1 MDEKV
6 IDTSTKIKVIFLL
19 FILLFLSY
27 FMITKNNLDIN
38 ISEFFVAGIVFILAF
53 NSFLISL
60 DFRVNFIS
68 FGIGLMV
75 FSFLHDAIDEINLAI
90 WPNWMANIQDVI
102 FEEVFQGIAIIMITY
117 GFYKAIEEK
126 ESFVQEMK
134 DLAFNDYLTSLPNRR
149 SIKEKLSYF
158 IEEASNN
165 SNKLGVLFIDLD
177 EFKIINDTFGHNI
190 GDDLLKK
197 ASIRLKN
204 VIRTKD
210 IVARL
215 GGDEFI
221 IVLHDIKD
229 YDEVECIA
237 NRIIDKFK
245 EAFIL
250 NGIHIHT
257 SCSIGISVFPD
268 SGRDLDTLFKNADI
282 AMYKA
287 KKNGKNSFEIYDD
300 SMNDLSIRKL
310 QIAEGLRIA
319 LEKEEFYLTYQP
331 KVDIPTGKITG
342 LEALIRWN
350 HPKFGLLYPNEFIKI
365 AEETGIIKE
374 IDLHVLEQVCGQI
387 KNWDDSGLELVNIAV
402 NISAQLFNEKTFIER
417 VESILSNNDI
427 DTSFISMEITETT
440 AMENKNYALRILNQL
455 KKHRIQIHLDD
466 FGTGYS
472 SLCYLKTFPVDV
484 LKIDKL
490 FIDGIVKDKK
500 DESII
505 RSLINMAKSLGIKV
519 VSEGVETTQQ
529 LKFLE
534 ENKCDEYQGYLFS
547 KPVSIEEIEAKLRYG
562 RKDVKTIMS
571 F

>member
-1 MDEKV
+1 MNEKV
-6 IDTSTKIKVIFLL
+6 VETSTKIKIIFLL
-19 FILLFLSY
+19 CILLFVSY
-27 FMITKNNLDIN
+27 FIIFNNNLDVDK
-38 ISEFFVAGIVFILAF
+38 SEFIIEGIVFVLAF
-53 NSFLISL
+53 NTFIISL
-60 DFRVNFIS
+60 DFRVKFIS
-68 FGIGLMV
+68 MGIGLMA
-75 FSFLHDAIDEINLAI
+75 FSLLNDVIDELNLVIPDWLAYLQ
-90 WPNWMANIQDVI
+90 NVI
-102 FEEVFQGIAIIMITY
+102 FEEIFQGIAIIMITY
-117 GFYKAIEEK
+117 GFYKAIQEK

-149 SIKEKLSYF
+149 SIKEKLSLC
-158 IEEASNN
+158 IEEASN
-165 SNKLGVLFIDLD
+165 SSGKLGILFVDLD

-197 ASIRLKN
+197 ASIRLRN
-204 VIRTKD
+204 VIRNND

-215 GGDEFI
+215 GGDEFV
-221 IVLHDIKD
+221 IVLHDVTE

-237 NRIIDKFK
+237 NRVIEKFK

-268 SGRDLDTLFKNADI
+268 NGEDLDTLFKNADI

-287 KKNGKNSFEIYDD
+287 KENGKNNFEIYDD
-300 SMNDLSIRKL
+300 SMNDLSVRKL
-310 QIAEGLRIA
+310 QVAEGLRIA

-331 KVDIPTGKITG
+331 KVDIPTGRITG
-342 LEALIRWN
+342 LEALLRWN
-350 HPKFGLLYPNEFIKI
+350 HPKFGLLYPSEFIKI

-374 IDLHVLEQVCGQI
+374 IDLHVLGLVCEQI
-387 KNWDDSGLELVNIAV
+387 RNWGDNGLDPVNIAV

-417 VESILSNNDI
+417 VESILKNNDI

-440 AMENKNYALRILNQL
+440 AMENKDYALRILNQL
-455 KKHRIQIHLDD
+455 KKHNIQIHLDD

-505 RSLINMAKSLGIKV
+505 TSLINMAKSMGIKV

-529 LKFLE
+529 LKFLK
-534 ENKCDEYQGYLFS
+534 ENKCDEYQGFLFS
-547 KPVSIEEIEAKLRYG
+547 KPVSIEEIEIRLKYRSE
-562 RKDVKTIMS
+562 DVKTIMS

>member
-1 MDEKV
+1 VNEKV
-6 IDTSTKIKVIFLL
+6 VETSTKIKIISLL

-27 FMITKNNLDIN
+27 FIIAKNNLDIDK
-38 ISEFFVAGIVFILAF
+38 SEFIIEGIVFILAF
-53 NSFLISL
+53 NTFIISL
-60 DFRVNFIS
+60 DFKIKFIS
-68 FGIGLMV
+68 LGIGLMA
-75 FSFLHDAIDEINLAI
+75 FSFLNDVIDEINLAL
-90 WPNWMANIQDVI
+90 PNWLVGLQDVI
-102 FEEVFQGIAIIMITY
+102 FEEVFQGLAIIMITY

-126 ESFVQEMK
+126 ESFVKEMK

-149 SIKEKLSYF
+149 SIKEKLSLF
-158 IEEASNN
+158 IKEASN
-165 SNKLGVLFIDLD
+165 SSKKLGILFVDLD

-197 ASIRLKN
+197 ASIRLRN

-215 GGDEFI
+215 GGDEFV
-221 IVLHDIKD
+221 IVLHDVIE
-229 YDEVECIA
+229 YGEVECIA
-237 NRIIDKFK
+237 NRIIEKFK

-257 SCSIGISVFPD
+257 SCSIGISVFPEN
-268 SGRDLDTLFKNADI
+268 GGDLDTLFKNADI

-287 KKNGKNSFEIYDD
+287 KENGKNNFEIYDE

-331 KVDIPTGKITG
+331 KVDILTKRITG
-342 LEALIRWN
+342 LEALLRWN
-350 HPKFGLLYPNEFIKI
+350 HPTFGLLYPNEFIQI

-374 IDLHVLEQVCGQI
+374 IDLHVLGLVCKQL
-387 KNWDDSGLELVNIAV
+387 KNWINSGLEPVNIAI

-417 VESILSNNDI
+417 VESILENNEI

-440 AMENKNYALRILNQL
+440 AMENKDYALRILNQL
-455 KKHRIQIHLDD
+455 KKHNIQIHLDD

-505 RSLINMAKSLGIKV
+505 TSLINMAKSLGIKV
-519 VSEGVETTQQ
+519 VSEGVETIQQ

-534 ENKCDEYQGYLFS
+534 ENKCDEYQGFLFS
-547 KPVSIEEIEAKLRYG
+547 KPVPIEEIEARLKYSRENI
-562 RKDVKTIMS
+562 KTIMS

>member
-1 MDEKV
+1 MNEKV
-6 IDTSTKIKVIFLL
+6 VDRSTKIKIIFFL
-19 FILLFLSY
+19 FILFFLSY
-27 FMITKNNLDIN
+27 FVIIKNDLGIDKN
-38 ISEFFVAGIVFILAF
+38 EFIIEGLVFILAF
-53 NSFLISL
+53 NTFIISL
-60 DFRVNFIS
+60 DFKVKFIS
-68 FGIGLMV
+68 LGIGLMT
-75 FSFLHDAIDEINLAI
+75 FSFLN
-90 WPNWMANIQDVI
+90 DVI
-102 FEEVFQGIAIIMITY
+102 VGMNFALPNAFRYLQNLVFEEVFQGLSIIMITY

-126 ESFVQEMK
+126 ESFVKEMK

-149 SIKEKLSYF
+149 SIKEKLSLF
-158 IEEASNN
+158 INEASN
-165 SNKLGVLFIDLD
+165 SSKKLGILFVDLD

-197 ASIRLKN
+197 ASKRLMN
-204 VIRTKD
+204 VVRAND

-215 GGDEFI
+215 GGDEFV
-221 IVLHDIKD
+221 IVLHDVNE
-229 YDEVECIA
+229 YSEVECIA
-237 NRIIDKFK
+237 NRIIENFK
-245 EAFIL
+245 ETFIL

-257 SCSIGISVFPD
+257 SCSIGISIFPD
-268 SGRDLDTLFKNADI
+268 NGGDLDTLFKNADI

-287 KKNGKNSFEIYDD
+287 KANGKNNFEIYND

-310 QIAEGLRIA
+310 QVAEGLRMA

-331 KVDIPTGKITG
+331 KVNILTGKITG
-342 LEALIRWN
+342 LEALLRWN
-350 HPKFGLLYPNEFIKI
+350 HPKFGLLYPSEFIQI
-365 AEETGIIKE
+365 AEETGMIKE
-374 IDLHVLEQVCGQI
+374 IDLHVLQLVCNQI
-387 KNWDDSGLELVNIAV
+387 RNWVNNGLEPVNIAI
-402 NISAQLFNEKTFIER
+402 NISAQLFNEKTFIDS
-417 VESILSNNDI
+417 VEEILENKDI

-440 AMENKNYALRILNQL
+440 AMENKDYALRILRQL
-455 KKHRIQIHLDD
+455 KKHNIQIHLDD

-505 RSLINMAKSLGIKV
+505 TSLINMSKSLGIKV
-519 VSEGVETTQQ
+519 VSEGVETIQQ

-547 KPVSIEEIEAKLRYG
+547 KPVPIEEIEARLKYCTE
-562 RKDVKTIMS
+562 DANTIIS